1 MKGMDFNME
10 KEKINYSLIEEPK
23 TALPKRGGN
32 YVSEESKKENQRK
45 REQKRERLLAR
56 IDFLTDKLN
65 ERYDKE
71 DDDHPFHWG
80 EGSC

>member
-1 MKGMDFNME
+1 ME

-32 YVSEESKKENQRK
+32 YISDKSKQEK
-45 REQKRERLLAR
+45 REKRNRKMEALYDE
-56 IDFLTDKLN
+56 IDNLRDQLHQ
-65 ERYDKE
+65 YDKH
-71 DDDHPFHWG
+71 DDGPFHWG